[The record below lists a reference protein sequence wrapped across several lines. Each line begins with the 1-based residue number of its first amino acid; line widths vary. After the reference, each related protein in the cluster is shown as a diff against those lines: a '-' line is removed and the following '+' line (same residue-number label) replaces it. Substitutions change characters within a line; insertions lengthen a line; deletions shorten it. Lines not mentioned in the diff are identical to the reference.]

1 MSLAVATNRIA
12 PERPCPVCAFPT
24 VDRLQQMRFA
34 LPDGHPLTDRYDVVC
49 CERCGFVYADTRSTQ
64 ADYDSYYADLSKYS
78 DTATA
83 TGAGSQGW
91 DRARLVDTAKTLAA
105 HVSDPDALIADVGC
119 ANGGLLSALTEL
131 GYRRLYGVDP
141 SPACVQATAAL
152 PGVRAA
158 TGTLFSLPDG
168 AKGADCIVLSHVLE
182 HVRDVRKALCT
193 ARDAL
198 APNGVAYVEVPDAT
212 RYAECLVA
220 PFQDF
225 NVEHINHFSAA
236 SLTNALTTNGFVVE
250 STMPKTIEA
259 AAGVPYPAVAAVA
272 RKTEKVPEKIV
283 PDDALRRSIAD
294 YIDRSR
300 EQVADL
306 DRNLRNALAGIP
318 EIIIWGTGQTTLTL
332 LSHTNLGGAKAVA
345 LTDSNPRYHGRR
357 LAGIPVVPPDDLHAM
372 DAPILIG
379 TLIHHVAIQEQIR
392 EMGLPNRVV
401 CLSVN

>member
-1 MSLAVATNRIA
+1 
-12 PERPCPVCAFPT
+12 
-24 VDRLQQMRFA
+24 MRFA
-34 LPDGHPLTDRYDVVC
+34 LPDAHPLTDRYDVVC

-83 TGAGSQGW
+83 TGAGAQGW

-105 HVSDPDALIADVGC
+105 HVRDPNALIVDVGC
-119 ANGGLLSALTEL
+119 ANGGLLSALGEL
-131 GYRRLYGVDP
+131 GLGRLFGVDP
-141 SPACVQATAAL
+141 SLACVQATAAI
-152 PGVRAA
+152 PGVQAA
-158 TGTLFSLPDG
+158 TGTLFALPDG
-168 AKGADCIVLSHVLE
+168 VRGAVCVVLSHVLE
-182 HVRDVRKALCT
+182 HVRDVRRALQ
-193 ARDAL
+193 AMRDTL
-198 APNGVAYVEVPDAT
+198 APNGLVYVEVPDAT

-236 SLTNALTTNGFVVE
+236 SLANALATNGFVVE
-250 STMPKTIEA
+250 STTRKTIEA
-259 AAGVPYPAVAAVA
+259 AAGVPYPAVAAIA
-272 RKTEKVPEKIV
+272 RKSDSAPRQVV
-283 PDDALRRSIAD
+283 PDDSLRQSIAT

-300 EQVADL
+300 EQIAEL
-306 DRNLRNALAGIP
+306 DRNLCAALTGTP

-357 LAGIPVVPPDDLHAM
+357 LAGIPVVPPDDLYSM

-379 TLIHHVAIQEQIR
+379 TLIHHVAIEERIR
-392 EMGLPNRVV
+392 AMGLPNRVV
-401 CLSVN
+401 GLSVH